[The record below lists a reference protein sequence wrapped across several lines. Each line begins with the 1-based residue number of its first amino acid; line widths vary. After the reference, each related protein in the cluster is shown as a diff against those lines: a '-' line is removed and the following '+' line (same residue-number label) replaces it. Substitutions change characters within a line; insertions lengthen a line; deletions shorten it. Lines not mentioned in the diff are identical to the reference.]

1 MSRRITTLLVGGG
14 WCVWLLSGA
23 SLRGAAP
30 SSDATHV
37 REGFRVELVYAPPL
51 QSQGSWVSLTVD
63 DLGRLIAS
71 DQYGALY
78 RVTPS
83 GIGEGA
89 SKSQVVR
96 VPAAIGSAQGLAF
109 ANGALYA
116 VVNSQTEPKGNG
128 LYRVGDSNGDGDL
141 DKVELLLPLQGSGE
155 HGQHAVVVSPDKRS
169 LFLCAGNYT
178 PSPRFTGSHITTGW
192 GEDQLLPRLEDPAK
206 QGTGVP
212 APGGWIVQ
220 TDLNGR
226 QCELF
231 SVGYRN
237 IYDMAFNGDGELF
250 TFESDMEFD
259 AGTPWYRPPS
269 LLHVT
274 SGADYGWRGGDG
286 LWPAY
291 YPDTLPPMAT
301 APPGS
306 PTGLASGAET
316 KFPPRY
322 QSALFAGDW
331 SRGAIYAVHLAP
343 VGASYRGELEVLAEG
358 LAGVTDL
365 AVNPQDGALYFVVGG
380 RRTDS
385 KLYRIVWTGSQS
397 SKAVAAAESDNA
409 NASSDLEAAATA
421 RGTRRSLE
429 RLHLITLGGAEAVI
443 WPSLSNSDRFIRF
456 AALTALERTDPSS
469 WFKQC
474 LDEPNVLAKFTAFI
488 ALARGNEP
496 ARPDAWVDAILA
508 ADFPKLSEEEQQTVL
523 RATALG
529 VMRFKTL
536 TPAMQERLAAGIAP
550 WYPTHRAEVDREL
563 AKLLVRF
570 KSPTIVGPLAKQL
583 VSEARSEAAIDAA
596 VTLSAATAGW
606 TPQARTAA
614 LDWFDQAA
622 LHDGHRSFYPYLI
635 ATRVRFIAGFSG
647 DERKLFAARLAPPVV
662 KSTGEPAAPP
672 RKFVKAWTVNEV
684 VAAATS
690 ASTKLDGDNDEAA
703 GRRLYSQLGCAAC
716 HAIGGV
722 GAAVG
727 PDLTNVGRRY
737 TVQDLAR
744 AIVEPNAE
752 VPDIYR
758 QTTFLA
764 GGRSI
769 TGRFTNMTA
778 DTISVTTDV
787 RDPASVVKLRRD
799 EIESQKLSS
808 VSPMPEKLLDTLN
821 AGEVASLFGFLR
833 RGGLSV
839 GSASSS
845 AQTAR

>member
-1 MSRRITTLLVGGG
+1 MTTLLIGGG
-14 WCVWLLSGA
+14 AWCVWLLI
-23 SLRGAAP
+23 GAALRAATP
-30 SSDATHV
+30 NSDVAHV
-37 REGFRVELVYAPPL
+37 RDGFKLELVYAPPL
-51 QSQGSWVSLTVD
+51 QSEGSWVSLTVD
-63 DLGRLIAS
+63 DRGRLIAS

-83 GIGEGA
+83 GIGEPA
-89 SKSQVVR
+89 SKSQVMR
-96 VPAAIGSAQGLAF
+96 IPAAIGSAQGLAF
-109 ANGALYA
+109 VNGALYA
-116 VVNSQTEPKGNG
+116 VVNSQPEPKGNG
-128 LYRVGDSNGDGDL
+128 LYRLSDSNGDDAL
-141 DKVELLLPLQGSGE
+141 DKVELLLPLQGAGE

-178 PSPRFTGSHITTGW
+178 PSPRFTGSHITAGW
-192 GEDQLLPRLEDPAK
+192 GEDQLLPRLDDPAK

-220 TDLNGR
+220 TDLNAR

-286 LWPAY
+286 LWPPY
-291 YPDTLPPMAT
+291 YPDTLPPVAT

-316 KFPPRY
+316 KFPAGY

-331 SRGAIYAVHLAP
+331 SRGVVYVIHLTP
-343 VGASYRGELEVLAEG
+343 KGSSYQGEIEPLAEG
-358 LAGVTDL
+358 VAGVTDL
-365 AVNPQDGALYFVVGG
+365 AVNPKDGALYFVVGG
-380 RRTDS
+380 RRIDS

-397 SKAVAAAESDNA
+397 ADAGAPVEGGNA
-409 NASSDLEAAATA
+409 NASSDLAATA

-443 WPSLSNSDRFIRF
+443 WPSLSNSDRFIRY
-456 AALTALERTDPSS
+456 AALKALERTDPSL

-474 LDEPNVLAKFTAFI
+474 LDEPNVLAKFMAFI
-488 ALARGNEP
+488 ALARRNEP
-496 ARPDAWVDAILA
+496 ARPDEWVDAVLA
-508 ADFPKLSEEEQQTVL
+508 ADFPKLSEEEQQVVL

-536 TPAMQERLAAGIAP
+536 TPTMQERLAAGIAR
-550 WYPTHRAEVDREL
+550 WYPAHRPEVDREL
-563 AKLLVRF
+563 AKLLVRL
-570 KSPTIVGPLAKQL
+570 KSPAIVAPLATQL
-583 VSEARSEAAIDAA
+583 ASEAQSDTAIDAA
-596 VTLSAATAGW
+596 VILSAATAGW
-606 TPQARTAA
+606 TTQARTAA

-622 LHDGHRSFYPYLI
+622 VRYGHRSFYSYLI
-635 ATRVRFIAGFSG
+635 AARARFITGFSG
-647 DERKLFAARLAPPVV
+647 DERTLFAARLAPPAV
-662 KSTGEPAAPP
+662 KSSDEPAVGP
-672 RKFVKAWTVNEV
+672 RTFVKAWTVDEV
-684 VAAATS
+684 VAATTS
-690 ASTKLDGDNDEAA
+690 ASSKPDGGNGEAA
-703 GRRLYSQLGCAAC
+703 GRRLYSELDCAAC
-716 HAIGGV
+716 HAIGGM

-727 PDLTNVGRRY
+727 PDLTNVGLRY
-737 TVQDLAR
+737 TVQNLAR

-778 DTISVTTDV
+778 DTISVTTDM
-787 RDPASVVKLRRD
+787 RDPASVVKLRRN
-799 EIESQKLSS
+799 EIESQKLSP

-821 AGEVASLFGFLR
+821 AAEVASLFRFLR
-833 RGGLSV
+833 RGAASDG
-839 GSASSS
+839 SSS
-845 AQTAR
+845 VQAGAAR